1 MCVAQLLASSA
12 CNTLSKQ
19 LFYKFGGVYHS
30 WLPLSPRAC
39 NGLPPVNH
47 MLLEHKVPSLMAERQ
62 SSNEER
68 VSHTADILK
77 HKGTNGHSSINGSK
91 NDNGTSVLTN
101 GYHIGAH

>member
-1 MCVAQLLASSA
+1 MCVVWLLVSSA
-12 CNTLSKQ
+12 LSK
-19 LFYKFGGVYHS
+19 LICKFGGVYHS
-30 WLPLSPRAC
+30 WLLLCHFRAC

-91 NDNGTSVLTN
+91 NGTPVLTN
-101 GYHIGAH
+101 GHHISAH